1 MTFPAVTFLD
11 GASHLVVLAA
21 GSGGTTNNQPG
32 GQGPEFGSSGPVA
45 LIVLIVLLVAVAFLA
60 RSMAKHLKR
69 VPASFD
75 PADGQSDQ
83 PEQDKKDS

>member
-1 MTFPAVTFLD
+1 MTFSVA
-11 GASHLVVLAA
+11 ASHLVVLAA

-45 LIVLIVLLVAVAFLA
+45 LIVIVVLLVAVAFLA

-75 PADGQSDQ
+75 PPDDK
-83 PEQDKKDS
+83 PEQDEKDS

>member
-1 MTFPAVTFLD
+1 MTFTLA
-11 GASHLVVLAA
+11 ASRIVLAA

-32 GQGPEFGSSGPVA
+32 GQGQEFGSSGPVA
-45 LIVLIVLLVAVAFLA
+45 LIVIILLLIATAFLI

-75 PADGQSDQ
+75 PADDA
-83 PEQDKKDS
+83 PAEPDKKDS